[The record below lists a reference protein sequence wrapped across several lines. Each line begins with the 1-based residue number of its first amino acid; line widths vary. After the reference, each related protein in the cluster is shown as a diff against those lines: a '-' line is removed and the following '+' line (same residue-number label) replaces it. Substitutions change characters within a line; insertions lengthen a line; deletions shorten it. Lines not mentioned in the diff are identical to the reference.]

1 MTVHA
6 SSLAWGSL
14 WAQEPGTDHRV
25 VNSQAGLKQQHT
37 HTHTQSFILK
47 LILVILAF

>member
-1 MTVHA
+1 MMLVVKNPAANAGDMREDLLEDGMTVHA

-25 VNSQAGLKQQHT
+25 VNSQA
-37 HTHTQSFILK
+37 
-47 LILVILAF
+47 